1 MMASN
6 STKARVEGRPG
17 ASGSARRSAGQERAV
32 GLAVTRREASCNAVA
47 PESGVRIGVL
57 VVMPT
62 DLKALVDPLLYCYI
76 WRRTISVLPP
86 EIACGAAMA
95 SL

>member
-1 MMASN
+1 L
-6 STKARVEGRPG
+6 KAFVAYTEMPE
-17 ASGSARRSAGQERAV
+17 AAR
-32 GLAVTRREASCNAVA
+32 N
-47 PESGVRIGVL
+47 VL

-76 WRRTISVLPP
+76 WEKNFRVLPP